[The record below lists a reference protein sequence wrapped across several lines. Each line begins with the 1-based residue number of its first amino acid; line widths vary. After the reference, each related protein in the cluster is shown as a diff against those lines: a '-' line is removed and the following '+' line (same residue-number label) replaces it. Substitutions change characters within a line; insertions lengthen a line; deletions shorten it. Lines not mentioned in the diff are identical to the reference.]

1 MATVQWVRSR
11 GDRAEKDGLRRGAWY
26 RVVEDEGKSW
36 VVVDVHHVEVRVPRD
51 DIEIRKARPGN
62 WSVVRHPYL
71 VCPGCHTRR
80 HVAGEPTEYRCPDCG
95 NTYPI
100 DWTDNA

>member
-1 MATVQWVRSR
+1 MSDSWVRSQ
-11 GDRAEKDGLRRGAWY
+11 GDKAEREGLRRGAWY
-26 RVVEDEGKSW
+26 RVVEDDGKPW
-36 VVVDVHHVEVRVPRD
+36 LVVDVHHT
-51 DIEIRKARPGN
+51 EIRIPRENLEIKPQPPTA

-80 HVAGEPTEYRCPDCG
+80 YVAGQPNEVQCPECG

-100 DWTDNA
+100 DWKDSA